1 MHFRFKTLS
10 LPENHECPRFRNCIK
25 SPTTSIKKVENGDNV
40 RPQDSNKPQQSVIKE
55 VESVTPRF
63 TPADDLPPL
72 DFIVKNIV
80 GIAGKPPDRQ
90 HVVVRTENNEVKT
103 AEIKA
108 VAKQNLDLM
117 LDYFLARLEGK
128 K

>member
-1 MHFRFKTLS
+1 M
-10 LPENHECPRFRNCIK
+10 EI
-25 SPTTSIKKVENGDNV
+25 I
-40 RPQDSNKPQQSVIKE
+40 
-55 VESVTPRF
+55 F

-80 GIAGKPPDRQ
+80 GIAGKSPDR
-90 HVVVRTENNEVKT
+90 HYVVVRTENNEVKT

-117 LDYFLARLEGK
+117 LDSFLARLEGK